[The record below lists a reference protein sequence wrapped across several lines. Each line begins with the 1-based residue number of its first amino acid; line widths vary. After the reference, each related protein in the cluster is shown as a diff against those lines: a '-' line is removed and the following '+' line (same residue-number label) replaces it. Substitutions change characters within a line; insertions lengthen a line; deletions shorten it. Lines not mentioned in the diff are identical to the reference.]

1 MKTVLYI
8 CGAGRGRYEDDVAYM
23 RLMEFIFENY
33 RGDIKVKL
41 LSVNGDKKI
50 TEFANLYDFYLIGGG
65 TCITNRF
72 QPYADQI
79 AVSLSEFDL
88 RYGFFGVS
96 TYLDPFPGPQRTNL
110 RREKNALLRAEFFSV
125 RDSASVRFLNAW
137 LGTSEGPELD
147 IGVCHDPGLT
157 VKPRDV
163 HNIGLD
169 CTDWHERVIGI
180 NLQYGQDDSFGTI
193 RIDRKQYL
201 RRFTDF
207 IQKFRSSYT
216 FLHVPFNDTDT
227 YHDRELENHGVICL
241 PYMTPD
247 YTAGFVSLCDYF
259 VGTRLHADVTATALE
274 VPFIPLC
281 GSEANYQ
288 FLEHIGFSHRDIVM
302 PDDVSNG
309 IVFLEDEFIKLQ
321 NNQNRLSLAGQL
333 KKVVQ
338 GARQDYRSEAHRLCR
353 CILEQDLDI

>member
-23 RLMEFIFENY
+23 RLMEFILENY
-33 RGDIKVKL
+33 RGDIKMKL
-41 LSVNGDKKI
+41 LSVNGDKKF
-50 TEFANLYDFYLIGGG
+50 EGFANLYDFYLIGGG

-72 QPYADQI
+72 RPYADQI
-79 AVSLSEFDL
+79 VVSLSELDL
-88 RYGFFGVS
+88 RYGLFGVS
-96 TYLDPFPGPQRTNL
+96 TYLDPQPGPQRTIL
-110 RREKNALLRAEFFSV
+110 KRQRNALLRAEFFSV

-137 LGTSEGPELD
+137 LGTTEGPELD
-147 IGVCHDPGLT
+147 IGICHDPGLT
-157 VKPRDV
+157 VKPRDTYGI
-163 HNIGLD
+163 N
-169 CTDWHERVIGI
+169 CSDWHDRVVGI
-180 NLQYGQDDSFGTI
+180 NLQFGADDSLGTI
-193 RIDRKQYL
+193 RVDRKQYL

-207 IQKFRSSYT
+207 ITKFSTSYT

-227 YHDRELENHGVICL
+227 YHDRQLEEHGVICL
-241 PYMTPD
+241 PYTTPD

-274 VPFIPLC
+274 IPFIPLC
-281 GSEANYQ
+281 GSEANYH

-309 IVFLEDEFIKLQ
+309 IVFLEDEFLKLQ
-321 NNQNRLSLAGQL
+321 NNPKRLSQPGQL

-338 GARQDYRSEAHRLCR
+338 KARQDYHDEAHRLCR
-353 CILEQDLDI
+353 CILEQDLDM